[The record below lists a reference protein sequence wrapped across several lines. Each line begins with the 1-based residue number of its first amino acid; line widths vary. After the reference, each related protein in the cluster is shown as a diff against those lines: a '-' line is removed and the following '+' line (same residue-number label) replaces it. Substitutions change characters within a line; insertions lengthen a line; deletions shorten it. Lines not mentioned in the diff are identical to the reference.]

1 MLLYYNLLLQFGGK
15 PKWTLLYHNGP
26 LFPKKYVPHNIP
38 VIINNKEYILN
49 DLAEEYATI
58 YVKYFDTDYIKNIRF
73 KKNFWKDFKKVL
85 NDKNNSIN
93 VSNINTIDDI
103 DFTNIY
109 NYVKNNKQIINI
121 EDKEKIEEN
130 FKYCYID
137 GIKQNIGNYK
147 IEPPGIFLGRG
158 NHPKTGHIK
167 KRIEPKD
174 ITLNLSKNAPIP
186 KPSICETNENC
197 DQKWGKI
204 IHDRNVI
211 WLASWKENVTGKTK
225 YIFTSNDSF
234 FKSKSDEEKF
244 DLARKLKK
252 KITVIKESYTKQLLD
267 EDPKIRQLATALY
280 LIDNLAL
287 RVGNSKDT
295 KEKADTVGVTSL
307 RVEHI
312 TTYDDSNSIIKLDF
326 LGKDSIRFCKK
337 IKVLDLVYNNIK
349 LFSENKNKK
358 DLLFDLINANLL
370 NNYLNDFMPNLTS
383 KVWRT
388 YNASYL
394 FQKELDK
401 IKYDKKN
408 DPEERLNYIL
418 SMFNYANTEVAVL
431 CNHQKGVVSKIE
443 NVINKYNEKIKK
455 YKKELKNKS
464 GLKAKKIKTKIK
476 ILKIRKNL
484 KSKNVSLGTSKNNY
498 IDPRI
503 IFAFLKKNNIDKDKL
518 FFTKSMLKRFEWAKN
533 VDENFRF

>member
-455 YKKELKNKS
+455 YKKELKDKS
-464 GLKAKKIKTKIK
+464 GLKAKKN
-476 ILKIRKNL
+476 KN
-484 KSKNVSLGTSKNNY
+484 
-498 IDPRI
+498 
-503 IFAFLKKNNIDKDKL
+503 KDKN
-518 FFTKSMLKRFEWAKN
+518 TKN
-533 VDENFRF
+533 